1 MAAYKIVTMQPRPWQ
16 SDTAWISEISPTSL
30 WLWDYIYVYVPG
42 WNDAR
47 TFTKRLYLRVRAS
60 IYHEFT
66 LCIFNNCAHA
76 HVCIE
81 HSLGVLHDQL
91 RILSVRKCANFHENR
106 LIYAYLSTRV
116 YIDKVASP
124 WQATRNS
131 YTRSFSAIPA
141 SLPLILEEQIVST
154 AHYFSDRILFSKG
167 MCTLISEPISDI
179 PLYHWAQAI
188 FL

>member
-1 MAAYKIVTMQPRPWQ
+1 MHLIIA
-16 SDTAWISEISPTSL
+16 
-30 WLWDYIYVYVPG
+30 
-42 WNDAR
+42 
-47 TFTKRLYLRVRAS
+47 RVRTYVLS
-60 IYHEFT
+60 T
-66 LCIFNNCAHA
+66 Q
-76 HVCIE
+76 
-81 HSLGVLHDQL
+81 LGVLRDQL
-91 RILSVRKCANFHENR
+91 RILSVRKCADFHENR

-124 WQATRNS
+124 WQTTRNS

-188 FL
+188 FLWISKRLIWLLYSCII

>member
-1 MAAYKIVTMQPRPWQ
+1 MALGLHLCVCSRVERCA
-16 SDTAWISEISPTSL
+16 
-30 WLWDYIYVYVPG
+30 
-42 WNDAR
+42 
-47 TFTKRLYLRVRAS
+47 YLRQAIVFTRARVNLPW
-60 IYHEFT
+60 IYAMHLIIARMRT
-66 LCIFNNCAHA
+66 YVL
-76 HVCIE
+76 
-81 HSLGVLHDQL
+81 STQLGVLRDQL
-91 RILSVRKCANFHENR
+91 RILSVRKCADFHENR

-167 MCTLISEPISDI
+167 MCTLIPEPISDI

-188 FL
+188 FCEFPNV